1 MEKRKEEQTDKQAKN
16 ELSLSP
22 RDNLILGN
30 FYELTYENIDRLGKS

>member
-1 MEKRKEEQTDKQAKN
+1 MEKRKEAKDKQAKK

-22 RDNLILGN
+22 EDNLILGN